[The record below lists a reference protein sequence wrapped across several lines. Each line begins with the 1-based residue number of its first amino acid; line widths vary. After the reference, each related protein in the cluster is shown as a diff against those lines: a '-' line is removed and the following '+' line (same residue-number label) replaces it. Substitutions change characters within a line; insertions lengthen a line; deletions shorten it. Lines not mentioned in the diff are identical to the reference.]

1 MAKKSKIITLKELST
16 LFITH
21 LEESG
26 KSAGTTFSYMME
38 MKMAQSHFGEETLLS
53 ALTSDAVAAFN
64 TSDRVMKLKSGLS
77 KSQLSVDKTRR
88 VLRMALTWAHQTGLV
103 EDAIVDPKRDALVQ
117 REMAVVEASPKK
129 AKRVRKQAVV
139 LEVAQPE
146 AEAAATEAEAQL
158 GA

>member
-1 MAKKSKIITLKELST
+1 MAKKSKIITLKELAT
-16 LFITH
+16 AFITH

-26 KSAGTTFSYMME
+26 KSAGTCFSYLME
-38 MKMAQSHFGEETLLS
+38 MKLAQNHFGEETLLS

-103 EDAIVDPKRDALVQ
+103 EDAIVDPKKDALVQ
-117 REMAVVEASPKK
+117 REMPVSEPKK
-129 AKRVRKQAVV
+129 KRARKQAIV
-139 LEVAQPE
+139 LEVAQDV
-146 AEAAATEAEAQL
+146 AVEAANEAEAQL
-158 GA
+158 DA